1 MGMVASDTIMN
12 SSPVQ
17 SLARAFL
24 PDLIQNLGSNYFEL
38 VNSIDNIE
46 ILHQSDVPTEYRR
59 LANLLQK
66 AAEVTD
72 CEHIGIL
79 LGQAGD
85 TESFGPLYF
94 EALKAP
100 TIRAAINGIAAEF
113 RAQDRGA
120 IIELTAGDVA
130 CLRYMIVDPAIDT
143 GAIISDAA
151 MAIARRILAEL
162 CGPGWTAELVEL
174 SRREPRDCRP
184 YRHHFRCPIAFN
196 STVAAIHFNGA
207 WLDRPIAIR
216 RAAPYAAPGL
226 ISRAA
231 GDPEMT
237 ERVIQQ
243 LTRSISTGAAI
254 SASKVARQFGICD
267 RTLQRELTKAQTSY
281 RSLSDDVH
289 FGVAKRL
296 LQDTDMPVTE
306 IALALGYADASVL
319 TRAFTRWAGTCP
331 SEWRSRK
338 PPHFFMP
345 TAAEETVPNLAAEHS
360 SRLQPMT
367 A

>member
-1 MGMVASDTIMN
+1 MN

-17 SLARAFL
+17 ILARAFL
-24 PDLIQNLGSNYFEL
+24 PNLIQNLGSNYFEL
-38 VNSIDNIE
+38 VDSIDNIE
-46 ILHQSDVPTEYRR
+46 ILHPNDVPTEYRR
-59 LANLLQK
+59 LSNLLQK
-66 AAEVTD
+66 AAELTD

-85 TESFGPLYF
+85 TDSFGPLYL

-100 TIRAAINGIAAEF
+100 TIGAAINGIAAEF

-130 CLRYMIVDPAIDT
+130 CLRYIIVDPAIDT
-143 GAIISDAA
+143 GATISDAA

-162 CGPGWTAELVEL
+162 CGPGWAPELVEL

-196 STVAAIHFNGA
+196 STVAAIHFDGA
-207 WLDRPIAIR
+207 WLDRPLAIR
-216 RAAPYAAPGL
+216 RAAPYAAIGL
-226 ISRAA
+226 IPRAS
-231 GDPEMT
+231 GSPEIT
-237 ERVIQQ
+237 ERVILQ
-243 LTRSISTGAAI
+243 LTRSISTGVAI

-281 RSLSDDVH
+281 RSLSEDVH
-289 FGVAKRL
+289 YGVAKRL
-296 LQDTDMPVTE
+296 LQDTDMSVTE

-319 TRAFTRWAGTCP
+319 TRAFTRWAGACP

-338 PPHFFMP
+338 QPHSSIP
-345 TAAEETVPNLAAEHS
+345 TAAEEVVPGFIS
-360 SRLQPMT
+360 GRSVQLQPLT

>member
-1 MGMVASDTIMN
+1 MN
-12 SSPVQ
+12 SSPLQ
-17 SLARAFL
+17 ILARAFL
-24 PDLIQNLGSNYFEL
+24 PDLIESLGSNYFEL
-38 VNSIDNIE
+38 IDLTDDIE
-46 ILHQSDVPTEYRR
+46 ILQQNGVPTEYRR

-66 AAEVTD
+66 AAELTD

-79 LGQAGD
+79 LGQAGGTD
-85 TESFGPLYF
+85 SFGPLYF

-100 TIRAAINGIAAEF
+100 TIRAALSGIAAEF
-113 RAQDRGA
+113 RSQDRGA

-130 CLRYMIVDPAIDT
+130 CLRYIIVDPAIDT

-151 MAIARRILAEL
+151 LAIARRILVEL
-162 CGPGWTAELVEL
+162 CGPGWTAELLEL

-196 STVAAIHFNGA
+196 STVAAIHFDGA
-207 WLDRPIAIR
+207 WLDRPT
-216 RAAPYAAPGL
+216 AAPRAPRHAAAEP
-226 ISRAA
+226 ISHVS

-237 ERVIQQ
+237 ERVILQ

-254 SASKVARQFGICD
+254 SASKVARHFGICD

-338 PPHFFMP
+338 PPQFSMP
-345 TAAEETVPNLAAEHS
+345 TAAEHS
-360 SRLQPMT
+360 TQLQPLT

>member
-1 MGMVASDTIMN
+1 MGSVTSDLIMN

-17 SLARAFL
+17 ILARTFL
-24 PDLIQNLGSNYFEL
+24 PDIIENLGSNYFEL
-38 VNSIDNIE
+38 IGSINNIE
-46 ILHQSDVPTEYRR
+46 KLPQSEVPTEYHR
-59 LANLLQK
+59 LANLLK
-66 AAEVTD
+66 NAAEHTE

-85 TESFGPLYF
+85 TDSFGPLYF

-100 TIRAAINGIAAEF
+100 TIRSAICGIAAEF
-113 RAQDRGA
+113 RSQDRGA
-120 IIELTAGDVA
+120 IIELTTGDVA
-130 CLRYMIVDPAIDT
+130 CLRYIIIDPAIDS

-151 MAIARRILAEL
+151 LAIAMRILVEL
-162 CGPGWTAELVEL
+162 CGPGWAAELVEL

-196 STVAAIHFNGA
+196 STVAAIHFDGA
-207 WLDRPIAIR
+207 WLDRPIATR
-216 RAAPYAAPGL
+216 RVPRHLASEL
-226 ISRAA
+226 IPRTS
-231 GDPEMT
+231 GDAEMT
-237 ERVIQQ
+237 ERVVLQ
-243 LTRSISTGAAI
+243 LSRSISTGAAI
-254 SASKVARQFGICD
+254 SASKVARLFGICD

-289 FGVAKRL
+289 FGLAKRL

-338 PPHFFMP
+338 QPQSAVP
-345 TAAEETVPNLAAEHS
+345 TDAEETVLHPAATHS
-360 SRLQPMT
+360 FRLQPLT
-367 A
+367 P